1 MSRMPASRIATI
13 GAWTAA
19 AVAWGT
25 TNVVMEAA
33 SAEPEQTESPTS
45 TTVEIPNADQAALPA
60 QPEGG
65 LVVLRFTPVTAPPP
79 EVIVETRYVSV
90 GSGTSS
96 GGGSR
101 KSAAPSAP
109 TAPSGGA
116 PATKPPPPPPAA
128 TPATTPPA
136 PPSSGS

>member
-25 TNVVMEAA
+25 TNVVMKTA

-45 TTVEIPNADQAALPA
+45 TTLEIPSTTQAALPA

-79 EVIVETRYVSV
+79 EVIVQTKYVSV
-90 GSGTSS
+90 GSRTPS

-101 KSAAPSAP
+101 KSATPSAPSAP
-109 TAPSGGA
+109 SDGA
-116 PATKPPPPPPAA
+116 PVTKPPPPPPAT